1 MKSSLQKLSVP
12 EHRQKLSFYLSVL
25 SLCLAAFIASL
36 DASITNVAL
45 PNISAELDI
54 AAATAVWIVN
64 SYQLVMVALILPI
77 AAFADQIG
85 YKKIFIY
92 GLIIFTL
99 ASYLC
104 GHADSINQ
112 LLGARAIQGLG
123 AAAILGSNLAL
134 VRLTYDPAHLGLG
147 LGINAFVIAMGLAGG
162 PVLATLILAIASW
175 QWLFLINIPIGMLAY
190 LFAMNLPNQKTKTVK
205 HYNFYS
211 AVLCVLMFSCLIY
224 ALGSFTLNVS
234 KSLSLVILLLGIV
247 CGWQLFRRDSRHPA
261 PIFPFDLFSHAI
273 FSLSIFTAC
282 AAFIAQGLAMVALPF
297 LFHQA
302 GFSQSQ
308 IGWLIAPWACMGAIT
323 APFAGIFTKNVSP
336 ALLGLTGLLLLG
348 VGLLILAFTLNHLP
362 YEFIVMIMFCCGLGF
377 GLFLTPN
384 QQMAIANSPL
394 NKSGAASGMLNVARS
409 LGQAI
414 GATGVALSF
423 SLGYS
428 NYVLWIGVIFA
439 FIAAFL
445 SLMRLEPLK
454 KKE

>member
-1 MKSSLQKLSVP
+1 MKSFLQKLSVP
-12 EHRQKLSFYLSVL
+12 ERRQKLSFYLSVL

-45 PNISAELDI
+45 PNISTELNI

-134 VRLTYDPAHLGLG
+134 VRLTYDPTHLGLG
-147 LGINAFVIAMGLAGG
+147 LGMNAFVIAMGLAGG
-162 PVLATLILAIASW
+162 PVLATLILAISSW
-175 QWLFLINIPIGMLAY
+175 QWLFLINIPVGMLAC
-190 LFAMNLPNQKTKTVK
+190 LFAMNLPHQENKTVK

-211 AVLCVLMFSCLIY
+211 AVLCMLMFSCLIY
-224 ALGSFTLNVS
+224 ALGSFTLAVP
-234 KSLSLVILLLGIV
+234 KALSVVILLLGMV
-247 CGWQLFRRDSRHPA
+247 CGWQLFRRDTRHPA
-261 PIFPFDLFSHAI
+261 PIFPFDLFSHAV

-282 AAFIAQGLAMVALPF
+282 AAFIAQGLTMVALPF

-323 APFAGIFTKNVSP
+323 APFAGVFAKRISP
-336 ALLGLTGLLLLG
+336 AVLGLTGLLLLSG
-348 VGLLILAFTLNHLP
+348 GLMILALTLSHLS
-362 YEFIVMIMFCCGLGF
+362 YVVIIIIMLCCGLGF

-384 QQMAIANSPL
+384 QQMAIASSSL
-394 NKSGAASGMLNVARS
+394 NKSGAAGGMLNMVRT

-414 GATGVALSF
+414 GATCVALSF

-428 NYVLWIGVIFA
+428 HYVLWIGVVFA
-439 FIAAFL
+439 FLAAFL
-445 SLMRLEPLK
+445 SLIRLALTTK
-454 KKE
+454 T